1 MAAPDRGK
9 ERRRLIRK
17 GAVRRRVAGG
27 FLEDNESIDV
37 LIKRA
42 AEVKKLDRISSNL
55 YSKLD
60 GRVTIIQ
67 KLQ

>member
-1 MAAPDRGK
+1 MAAPDRGM